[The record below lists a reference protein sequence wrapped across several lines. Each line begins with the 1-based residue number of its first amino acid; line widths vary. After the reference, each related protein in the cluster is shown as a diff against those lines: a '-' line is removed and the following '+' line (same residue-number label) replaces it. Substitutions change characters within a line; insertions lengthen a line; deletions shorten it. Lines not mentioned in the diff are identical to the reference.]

1 MSRATIRRMDARHVK
16 HYIDDRP
23 ADGVFR
29 VRRDVYT
36 DAALF
41 ELEMKLIFENTWNYL
56 ALESEI
62 RNPHDFVT
70 RYIGRTPVVVSRGAK
85 GGIGA
90 FVNACR
96 HKGATVCRLEQGN
109 ARYHVCPYHGW
120 AYDSAGRNVD
130 IKDRKSGCYAE
141 AFDAEG
147 HDLIPVARVA
157 SYKGMIF
164 GSLSADVPD
173 LESHLG
179 EIKFFLDLHMEQAP
193 QGMEVIPG
201 RAWYAYRGNWKMQ
214 VENGNDPYHETSTHG
229 CFVAIQERRQKGQG
243 NIEGRQVDWQK
254 RAAADSGTFDL
265 GNGHS
270 SVWINCLEP
279 EKRSLYPLLDEVRA
293 RVGPLKAEWMLK
305 QRNTVCFPNLQIA
318 DHVVPQL
325 RTIRPIA
332 VDLTE
337 LRSYVLA
344 PIGEPPA
351 SRAARLRQFEDFINP
366 CGFATPD
373 DITMFNESQRSLG
386 STGIEWLQAHE
397 RGISALPGGSRGMAE
412 ELGIRPV
419 AAVRGEF
426 EMQPETATHAFFR
439 EWSRRM
445 EAGLSGDAMRGI
457 P

>member
-1 MSRATIRRMDARHVK
+1 MDVNHNKLYV
-16 HYIDDRP
+16 DDRP

-29 VRRDVYT
+29 VHRDVYT
-36 DAALF
+36 DPVLF
-41 ELEMKLIFENTWNYL
+41 ELEMKNIFERTWNYL
-56 ALESEI
+56 ALKSEI
-62 RNPHDFVT
+62 RNPNDFVT
-70 RYIGRTPVVVSRGAK
+70 RTIGRTPVIVSRDAQGRV
-85 GGIGA
+85 GA

-120 AYDSAGRNVD
+120 AYDSSGKNVD
-130 IKDRKSGCYAE
+130 IKDRNSGCYAP
-141 AFDAEG
+141 AFDAEN
-147 HDLIPVARVA
+147 HDLLPIARVA
-157 SYKGMIF
+157 SYKNMIF
-164 GSLSADVPD
+164 GSLSADVPE

-179 EIKFFLDLHMEQAP
+179 DLKFFLDLHMEQAP

-214 VENGNDPYHETSTHG
+214 AENGNDPYHETSTHG
-229 CFVAIQERRQKGQG
+229 CFVAIQERRLKGQG
-243 NIEGRQVDWQK
+243 NVDGRQVDWRK

-279 EKRSLYPLLDEVRA
+279 EKRALYPLLDEVRA
-293 RVGPLKAEWMLK
+293 RVGAIKAEWMLK
-305 QRNTVCFPNLQIA
+305 QRNAVCFPNLQIA

-325 RTIRPIA
+325 RVISPIS
-332 VDLTE
+332 VNRTE
-337 LRSYVLA
+337 LRSFVLA
-344 PIGEPPA
+344 PIGEPVA

-373 DITMFNESQRSLG
+373 DIAMFSESQRSLG
-386 STGIEWLQAHE
+386 AAGVEWLQAHA
-397 RGISALPGGSRGMAE
+397 RGIGALPGGSRGMAE
-412 ELGIRPV
+412 ELGIHPS

-426 EMQPETATHAFFR
+426 EMQPETATHAFYR

-445 EAGLSGDAMRGI
+445 HAGLGAVPVRAE
-457 P
+457 

>member
-1 MSRATIRRMDARHVK
+1 MDPRHVK
-16 HYIDDRP
+16 LYIDDRP

-29 VRRDVYT
+29 VHRDVYT
-36 DAALF
+36 DPVLF
-41 ELEMKLIFENTWNYL
+41 ELEMKSIFERCWNYL

-70 RYIGRTPVVVSRGAK
+70 RHIGRTPVIVSRDAK
-85 GGIGA
+85 GQIGG

-96 HKGATVCRLEQGN
+96 HKGATVCRMEQGN

-120 AYDSAGRNVD
+120 AYDSAGKNVD
-130 IKDRKSGCYAE
+130 IKDRKSGCYAA

-147 HDLIPVARVA
+147 HDLIPVARIA

-164 GSLSADVPD
+164 GSLSANVPE
-173 LESHLG
+173 LEEHLG

-229 CFVAIQERRQKGQG
+229 CFVAIQERRVKGQG
-243 NIEGRQVDWQK
+243 NVEGRQVDWKK

-279 EKRSLYPLLDEVRA
+279 EKRSLYPLLDAVRA
-293 RVGPLKAEWMLK
+293 RVGSLKAEWMLK
-305 QRNTVCFPNLQIA
+305 QRNAVCFPNLQIA

-344 PIGEPPA
+344 PIGEPPE

-373 DITMFNESQRSLG
+373 DITMFNESQQNLRTSG
-386 STGIEWLQAHE
+386 GEWLQAHE
-397 RGISALPGGSRGMAE
+397 RGIAALPAGSRGLAG

-445 EAGLSGDAMRGI
+445 QAGLSDI
-457 P
+457 

>member
-1 MSRATIRRMDARHVK
+1 MDADHLKLYV
-16 HYIDDRP
+16 DDRP
-23 ADGVFR
+23 ADQVFR
-29 VRRDVYT
+29 VHRDVYT
-36 DAALF
+36 DPALF
-41 ELEMKLIFENTWNYL
+41 ELEMRYIFERGWNYL

-70 RYIGRTPVVVSRGAK
+70 RYIGRTPVIVSRNAK
-85 GGIGA
+85 GGFGA

-96 HKGATVCRLEQGN
+96 HKGATICRSEQGN
-109 ARYHVCPYHGW
+109 TRYHVCPYHGW
-120 AYDSAGRNVD
+120 AYDSSGRNVD
-130 IKDRKSGCYAE
+130 IKDRKSGCYAA
-141 AFDAEG
+141 AFDADD
-147 HDLIPVARVA
+147 HDLIPLAKLD

-164 GSLSADVPD
+164 GSLSADVPP
-173 LESHLG
+173 LAEHLG
-179 EIKFFLDLHMEQAP
+179 EIRFFLDLHVEQAP

-229 CFVAIQERRQKGQG
+229 CFVAIQERRLKGQG
-243 NIEGRQVDWQK
+243 NVEGRQVDWKK

-279 EKRSLYPLLDEVRA
+279 EKRALYPLLDEVRA
-293 RVGPLKAEWMLK
+293 RVGTQKADWMLK
-305 QRNTVCFPNLQIA
+305 QRNAVCFPNLQIA

-373 DITMFNESQRSLG
+373 DVTLFGEAQQGLQA
-386 STGIEWLQAHE
+386 TGLDWLQAQE
-397 RGISALPGGSRGMAE
+397 RGIAALGGGSRGLAE

-445 EAGLSGDAMRGI
+445 QAGLTASTK